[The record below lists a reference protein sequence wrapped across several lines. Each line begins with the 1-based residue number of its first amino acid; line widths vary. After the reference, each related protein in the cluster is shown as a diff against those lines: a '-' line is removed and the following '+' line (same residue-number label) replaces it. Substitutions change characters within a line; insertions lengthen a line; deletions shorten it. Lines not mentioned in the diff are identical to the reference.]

1 MKSNYLKCTLAAV
14 LFSGVCVAQAD
25 DALSA
30 AKQTEI
36 KTALTGVSLVE
47 AVKSSATLVAGASA
61 ADRTPVT
68 VAVLREVAHTHVT
81 ALPKVVAAIARSTP
95 DMADV
100 AASEAARLHPE
111 EAVAIARIASQ
122 VAPGQ
127 AGQIVEAVLFYS
139 PASFREVGEAAINAA
154 PSQARAILNAVAA
167 NNLDL
172 KPYFDNALAGNA
184 VVSPAAAK
192 DALRHAALISKG
204 VAKHLSVDLAGAQV
218 AQNNSQYGYAKPL
231 NTSGL
236 NLNLPAQVNSGSPA
250 FLPPPVFTA
259 PPTPVP
265 STPIVS
271 GPSQTSAEQAGGRK
285 YSTP

>member
-25 DALSA
+25 DALST
-30 AKQTEI
+30 AKQAEI

-47 AVKSSATLVAGASA
+47 AVKSSAALVAGASA

-68 VAVLREVAHTHVT
+68 VAVLREMAHAHVT
-81 ALPKVVAAIARSTP
+81 ALPKVVAAIAHSTP

-111 EAVAIARIASQ
+111 EAVAIARMASQ

-127 AGQIVEAVLFYS
+127 AGAIVEAVLFYS
-139 PASFREVGEAAINAA
+139 PTSFREVGEAAINAA

-184 VVSPAAAK
+184 VVSQAVAK
-192 DALRHAALISKG
+192 DVLRHAALISKG

-236 NLNLPAQVNSGSPA
+236 NLNLPAQANSGSPA

-265 STPIVS
+265 AVPIVA
-271 GPSQTSAEQAGGRK
+271 GPSSTSAEQPGGRK
-285 YSTP
+285 YSAP

>member
-1 MKSNYLKCTLAAV
+1 MKSNYLKCAVAVVLLA
-14 LFSGVCVAQAD
+14 GVCVTKAD
-25 DALSA
+25 DVLST
-30 AKQTEI
+30 AKLTEI
-36 KTALTGVSLVE
+36 KTALTGVSLTE
-47 AVKSSATLVAGASA
+47 AVKSSAVLVAGTSTSE
-61 ADRTPVT
+61 RSLVT

-111 EAVAIARIASQ
+111 EAVSIARMASQ

-127 AGQIVEAVLFYS
+127 AGSIVESVLFYS

-154 PSQARAILNAVAA
+154 PSQARAILNAVAV

-192 DALRHAALISKG
+192 DVLRHATLISKG

-236 NLNLPAQVNSGSPA
+236 NLNLPAQANGGSTPFMPA
-250 FLPPPVFTA
+250 PVFTA
-259 PPTPVP
+259 PPIPVP
-265 STPIVS
+265 ATPIVA
-271 GPSQTSAEQAGGRK
+271 GPSSTSAEQSGGRK
-285 YSTP
+285 YSAP